1 MPSYQIVESFLIF
14 KLKTDYV
21 IKSMAYKTVGEDTK
35 ENYSIDFK

>member
-21 IKSMAYKTVGEDTK
+21 IKSTAYKTVGEDAK
-35 ENYSIDFK
+35 ENYGIDFK